1 MGRRKAKRVE
11 NIHIID
17 FAHKGK
23 TIGKGED
30 GFVYLIEG
38 PVPGDTVNAIYYKK
52 KKGLRIAKAIE
63 YPVLSDRRTEPRC
76 EHFGVCGGCKWQH
89 TQYESQLYFKEK
101 TVRDAVERIAHDD
114 GSKVDSIL
122 RCDTIYNYRN
132 KIEYSFCNSRW
143 ISEEEVES
151 GAEITHRNAAGFHRP
166 GVFNKVV
173 DINTCHLQEVLGNE
187 IRLFIRN
194 YALQKDYTFF
204 DYSNQT
210 GLLRNLTLRN
220 SSIGEWMV
228 TVVFR
233 DDNPEQIKDIMDKV
247 SAHFPQIT
255 SLYYVINQKQND
267 TLYDQNYLLFRGKPK
282 MVERLGD
289 VRYEIGPKSFFQT
302 NSAQAKHLFDVAVNY
317 AQINKTDIVYDLYTG
332 LGSIALYIADQCE
345 KVIGIEE
352 IPQAI
357 EDAKDNQKLNG
368 ITNAEFFAGDCKDI
382 LTLDFMNV
390 HGKPDVVIT
399 DPPRAGMHETVVQ
412 TLLKIE
418 SPKIVYISCNPATQA
433 RDLVL
438 LNEKYELIKVK
449 PVDMFPHTQ
458 HIESVALLKLR

>member
-1 MGRRKAKRVE
+1 MGRRKARRVD
-11 NIHIID
+11 NISIID

-38 PVPGDTVNAIYYKK
+38 PVPGDVVNAIYYKK

-63 YPVLSDRRTEPRC
+63 YPVLSERRTEPRC

-89 TQYESQLYFKEK
+89 TQYDSQLYFKEK
-101 TVRDAVERIAHDD
+101 SVRDAIERIAHDD
-114 GSKVDSIL
+114 GTKVEAIL
-122 RCDTIYNYRN
+122 PCTDIYNYRN

-151 GAEITHRNAAGFHRP
+151 GADITNRNAAGFHRP

-173 DINTCHLQEVLGNE
+173 DISTCHLQDNLGNE

-194 YALQKDYTFF
+194 HALEKGYSFF

-220 SSIGEWMV
+220 TSIGEWMV

-233 DDNPEQIKDIMDKV
+233 DDNPDEIEDIMSLLAVK
-247 SAHFPQIT
+247 FPQIT
-255 SLYYVINQKQND
+255 SLHFVINQKQND
-267 TLYDQNYLLFRGKPK
+267 TLYDQTYILYKGKPK
-282 MVERLGD
+282 MEERLGNI
-289 VRYEIGPKSFFQT
+289 RYEIGPKSFFQT
-302 NSAQAKHLFDVAVNY
+302 NSAQAKNLFDVAVDL
-317 AQINKTDIVYDLYTG
+317 ADLKETDIVYDLYTG
-332 LGSIALYIADQCE
+332 LGSIALYIASQCQ

-357 EDAKDNQKLNG
+357 EDAKDNQLLNG
-368 ITNAEFFAGDCKDI
+368 IENASFYAGDCKDI
-382 LTLDFMNV
+382 LTLDFMHI

-399 DPPRAGMHETVVQ
+399 DPPRAGMHETVIK
-412 TLLKIE
+412 TLLSIE
-418 SPKIVYISCNPATQA
+418 APKIVYISCNPATQA
-433 RDLVL
+433 RDLL
-438 LNEKYELIKVK
+438 LLSDKYELLKVK

-458 HIESVALLKLR
+458 HIESVALLRLK